1 MCMSKPTSKDIFVSV
16 SFSFL
21 EQKRHG
27 EGSFYLRKTHT
38 DEINCAD
45 LSNDWTFSD
54 RFMS

>member
-1 MCMSKPTSKDIFVSV
+1 MASGGV
-16 SFSFL
+16 

>member
-1 MCMSKPTSKDIFVSV
+1 MASGGV
-16 SFSFL
+16 

-45 LSNDWTFSD
+45 LSND
-54 RFMS
+54 